1 MNYNK
6 IKITENEKKMKKFLT
21 ILLSLSILV
30 MPILGCKK
38 TDDDTIRLNEVTHS
52 VFYAPLYLAI
62 ENGYFADEGLKIEL
76 TNGGGAD
83 NSMTALLSGTADVG
97 LMGPETVI
105 YVYNQNKADYP
116 KVFGQLTQ
124 KDGSFLVSRNA
135 EPDFE
140 WSDLRGK
147 EVLAGRKGGVPAM
160 TFEYIM
166 NELDMENNKDFTMNF
181 DVQFNLMTSAFL
193 GGTADYC
200 TVFEPTASEYQASGK
215 WHIVASVGEQG
226 GEIPYTSFIALGSYI
241 KNNQDKIEKFMKA
254 LKKAY
259 EFMDTHSEYEVAE
272 AIVKQFPSTTINSI
286 ETSIKSYKA
295 IDAWKTDMQA
305 TEQSFN
311 RLQDI
316 MQNAGELTNRVS
328 FNKIVD
334 NSIARQVF
342 G

>member
-1 MNYNK
+1 
-6 IKITENEKKMKKFLT
+6 MKKILT
-21 ILLSLSILV
+21 LFLSLCIIA
-30 MPILGCKK
+30 MPMLGCKK
-38 TDDDTIRLNEVTHS
+38 QEDNTIRLNEVTHS

-62 ENGYFADEGLKIEL
+62 ENGYFAEEGLKIEL

-83 NSMTALLSGTADVG
+83 ASMTALLSGTADIG

-124 KDGSFLVSRNA
+124 KDGSFLVSRKA
-135 EPDFE
+135 EPDFD
-140 WSDLRGK
+140 WNNLRGK
-147 EVLAGRKGGVPAM
+147 EILAGRKGGVPAM

-166 NELDMENNKDFTMNF
+166 NNLGMQNNQDFTMNF

-215 WHIVASVGEQG
+215 WHVVASVGEQG
-226 GEIPYTSFIALGSYI
+226 GEIPYTSFIALNSYI
-241 KNNQDKIEKFMKA
+241 KNNQTKLEKFMKA
-254 LKKAY
+254 LKKAF
-259 EFMDTHSEYEVAE
+259 EFMQTHTEYEVAE

-286 ETSIKSYKA
+286 ETSIKSYKS
-295 IDAWKTDMQA
+295 IDAWKVNMQA
-305 TEQSFN
+305 TEQSFT

-316 MQNAGELTNRVS
+316 MDNAGELTNRVE

>member
-1 MNYNK
+1 
-6 IKITENEKKMKKFLT
+6 MKRFFT
-21 ILLSLSILV
+21 IILSLMLILA
-30 MPILGCKK
+30 PFTGCK
-38 TDDDTIRLNEVTHS
+38 DNDNNTIRLNEVTHS

-62 ENGYFADEGLKIEL
+62 ENGYFEEQGLNIEL

-83 NSMTALLSGTADVG
+83 NSMTAILSKTADIG

-124 KDGSFLVSRNA
+124 KDGSFLVSRVA
-135 EPDFE
+135 EPNFD
-140 WSDLRGK
+140 WNNLRGK

-160 TFEYIM
+160 TFEYVM
-166 NELDMENNKDFTMNF
+166 NQMDMYDGTDFTMNY

-215 WHIVASVGEQG
+215 WHIVASVGQKS
-226 GEIPYTSFIALGSYI
+226 GEIPYTSFIALSSYI
-241 KNNQDKIEKFMKA
+241 KDNQAKLEKFMIA

-259 EFMDTHSEYEVAE
+259 EFMDTHTEKEVAE

-286 ETSIKSYKA
+286 ETSIKSYKN
-295 IDAWKTDMQA
+295 IDAWKKNLQA
-305 TEQSFN
+305 TEQSFT
-311 RLQDI
+311 RLQDV
-316 MQNAGELTNRVS
+316 MENSNELASRVD
-328 FNKIVD
+328 FDKIVD
-334 NSIARQVF
+334 NSIAKKVF